1 MNSANGLGKSANP
14 PNFTSLRAPSH
25 ISSKISRC
33 CPNTKAKPT
42 QISSFPGTS
51 SQNCSAKSTDFRR
64 PYAFFCIMSWEE
76 SKSFSVPAAKR
87 SNSTESSTQSPM
99 KPGIMSMRLATK
111 AISSVP
117 TRNGRASA
125 SPEVSFLMKKLRKE

>member
-14 PNFTSLRAPSH
+14 PNFTSLRAPSL

-33 CPNTKAKPT
+33 SPNTKAKPA

-64 PYAFFCIMSWEE
+64 PYAFFFTMSWEE
-76 SKSFSVPAAKR
+76 FKSFSAPAAKR
-87 SNSTESSTQSPM
+87 SNSTESSAQ
-99 KPGIMSMRLATK
+99 
-111 AISSVP
+111 
-117 TRNGRASA
+117 TR
-125 SPEVSFLMKKLRKE
+125 